1 MCFSLSLLFCVY
13 VGLSVVLQ
21 SGSAL
26 MLHSFFSVFFEMDVV
41 CCWCRFMFF
50 DVKKYMCWVP
60 SLPASQ
66 HPGSHPPKGRR
77 KSLFPPVAMSAQVA
91 CLLPAIS
98 LGFHYYWAFSY
109 LLGFQ
114 PFVPLCQCRTSSARA
129 TSRRTRR
136 RLASRDLSYFF
147 FWVGLSAMC
156 SRFYLSRAQPNKL
169 CFFS

>member
-1 MCFSLSLLFCVY
+1 
-13 VGLSVVLQ
+13 
-21 SGSAL
+21 
-26 MLHSFFSVFFEMDVV
+26 MDVV

-50 DVKKYMCWVP
+50 DVKEYLCWVP

-136 RLASRDLSYFF
+136 RRASRDLSYFF